1 VTALSFIVPAVM
13 ERLPAKAVREPK
25 VKVPVKSVEFVDIEE
40 VTPIHSPVPV
50 VLAMTDVSA
59 TPRRTTP
66 RILES
71 AAAVFFCFVPVN
83 FENV

>member
-1 VTALSFIVPAVM
+1 MMLSSPIIGYFDPGAALPPLQPS
-13 ERLPAKAVREPK
+13 LN
-25 VKVPVKSVEFVDIEE
+25 SVEFVDIEE